1 MMEKKDVRIPA
12 GLYGKIEERIKGSEF
27 SSVGDYVVFVLT
39 ELLAAEE
46 TQKQGGRLSD
56 EEEKQV
62 KARLKSLGYLD

>member
-1 MMEKKDVRIPA
+1 MAMIEIPQA
-12 GLYGKIEERIKGSEF
+12 LHRRIEESIKGSEF
-27 SSVGDYVVFVLT
+27 SSVRDYVVFALT

-46 TQKQGGRLSD
+46 AQKQGDRLSG